1 MIDVTAAADTTL
13 SRRRTWMTGGVLLV
27 VSALLGLG
35 MVTVPGLP
43 FSISQLLFHAGAV
56 VFAIGLGRA
65 GSVTG
70 RRPLGT
76 GAIIALAVWSLV
88 VAPVAWMLVNSA
100 APTDV
105 GYLSTAAMV
114 GTADQVV
121 SLVLAIIAAVQIGRI
136 AIVPGPWNW
145 APLWAL
151 GAIVVAQLIPNLIA
165 AAGSISD
172 QTLLGALF
180 AVVGLISASAV
191 AFLGVVALVL
201 ALRPAPGETVVF
213 ASQR

>member
-1 MIDVTAAADTTL
+1 MIDVTAAADTTR
-13 SRRRTWMTGGVLLV
+13 SRRRTWMTGGALFVA
-27 VSALLGLG
+27 SALLGLG
-35 MVTVPGLP
+35 MVTVSGLP

-56 VFAIGLGRA
+56 VFAIGLGRG

-114 GTADQVV
+114 GTADEVV
-121 SLVLAIIAAVQIGRI
+121 S
-136 AIVPGPWNW
+136 
-145 APLWAL
+145 
-151 GAIVVAQLIPNLIA
+151 
-165 AAGSISD
+165 
-172 QTLLGALF
+172 
-180 AVVGLISASAV
+180 
-191 AFLGVVALVL
+191 
-201 ALRPAPGETVVF
+201 
-213 ASQR
+213 

>member
-1 MIDVTAAADTTL
+1 MIEVTAAADTTI
-13 SRRRTWMTGGVLLV
+13 SRRRTWMTGGVLFV

-100 APTDV
+100 APTDAS
-105 GYLSTAAMV
+105 YPSTAAMV

-136 AIVPGPWNW
+136 AIVPRPGNW

-180 AVVGLISASAV
+180 AVISLTAASAV

>member
-1 MIDVTAAADTTL
+1 MIDVTAVADTTR
-13 SRRRTWMTGGVLLV
+13 SRRRTWMTGGALFL

-43 FSISQLLFHAGAV
+43 FSVSQMLFHAGAV

-76 GAIIALAVWSLV
+76 GAIIALAVWSLI
-88 VAPVAWMLVNSA
+88 ASPLAWMLVNA
-100 APTDV
+100 GPPTDA
-105 GYLSTAAMV
+105 GYLSTATMM

-121 SLVLAIIAAVQIGRI
+121 GLVLAIIAAVRIGRT
-136 AIVPGPWNW
+136 AIVPRPWSW

-151 GAIVVAQLIPNLIA
+151 SAIVIAQLIPNLIA

-180 AVVGLISASAV
+180 AVIGLISASAV

-213 ASQR
+213 ASQS

>member
-1 MIDVTAAADTTL
+1 
-13 SRRRTWMTGGVLLV
+13 
-27 VSALLGLG
+27 
-35 MVTVPGLP
+35 
-43 FSISQLLFHAGAV
+43 
-56 VFAIGLGRA
+56 
-65 GSVTG
+65 
-70 RRPLGT
+70 
-76 GAIIALAVWSLV
+76 
-88 VAPVAWMLVNSA
+88 
-100 APTDV
+100 V

-114 GTADQVV
+114 GTADQGV

-136 AIVPGPWNW
+136 AMVPGPWNW

>member
-1 MIDVTAAADTTL
+1 MIDVTATDTTR
-13 SRRRTWMTGGVLLV
+13 SRRRTWMTGGVMFV
-27 VSALLGLG
+27 ASALLGLG

-56 VFAIGLGRA
+56 VFAIGLGRG

-76 GAIIALAVWSLV
+76 GAIIALAVWSLIM
-88 VAPVAWMLVNSA
+88 APVAWMLVNSA
-100 APTDV
+100 APTDA

-136 AIVPGPWNW
+136 AIVPKPWNW

-151 GAIVVAQLIPNLIA
+151 GATVVAQLIPNLIA

-172 QTLLGALF
+172 QTLMGALF
-180 AVVGLISASAV
+180 AVISLISASAV

-201 ALRPAPGETVVF
+201 ALRPAAGETVVF
-213 ASQR
+213 ASQS

>member
-1 MIDVTAAADTTL
+1 MIDVTATADTTL
-13 SRRRTWMTGGVLLV
+13 SRRRTWMTGGVLFV

-100 APTDV
+100 DPTDV

-136 AIVPGPWNW
+136 AIVPRPWNW

-180 AVVGLISASAV
+180 AVISLTAASAV

-201 ALRPAPGETVVF
+201 AVRPAPGETVVF

>member
-1 MIDVTAAADTTL
+1 MIDVTAAADTTR
-13 SRRRTWMTGGVLLV
+13 SRRRTWMTGGVLFV
-27 VSALLGLG
+27 ASALLGLG
-35 MVTVPGLP
+35 MVTVSGLP

-56 VFAIGLGRA
+56 VFAIGLGRG

-105 GYLSTAAMV
+105 GDLSTAAMV
-114 GTADQVV
+114 GTADEVV
-121 SLVLAIIAAVQIGRI
+121 SLVLAIIAAVRIGRI
-136 AIVPGPWNW
+136 AMVPRPWNW

-151 GAIVVAQLIPNLIA
+151 GAIVFAQLIPNLIA

-172 QTLLGALF
+172 QTLLDALF
-180 AVVGLISASAV
+180 AVISLISASAV

>member
-13 SRRRTWMTGGVLLV
+13 SRRRTWMTGGVLFV

-100 APTDV
+100 DPTDV

-136 AIVPGPWNW
+136 AIVPRPWNW

-180 AVVGLISASAV
+180 AVISLTAASAV

-201 ALRPAPGETVVF
+201 AVRPAPGETVVF

>member
-1 MIDVTAAADTTL
+1 MIDVTAADTTR
-13 SRRRTWMTGGVLLV
+13 SRRRTWMTGGVMFV
-27 VSALLGLG
+27 ASALLGLG

-56 VFAIGLGRA
+56 VFAIGLGRG

-70 RRPLGT
+70 RRTLGT
-76 GAIIALAVWSLV
+76 GAIIALAVWSLIMV
-88 VAPVAWMLVNSA
+88 PVAWMLVNSA
-100 APTDV
+100 APTDA

-136 AIVPGPWNW
+136 AIVPKPWNW

-180 AVVGLISASAV
+180 AVISLISASAV

-213 ASQR
+213 ASQS

>member
-1 MIDVTAAADTTL
+1 MIDVTAADTTR
-13 SRRRTWMTGGVLLV
+13 SRRRTWMTGGVMFV
-27 VSALLGLG
+27 ASALLGLG

-56 VFAIGLGRA
+56 VFAIGLGRG

-76 GAIIALAVWSLV
+76 GAIIALAVWSLIM
-88 VAPVAWMLVNSA
+88 APVAWMLVNSA
-100 APTDV
+100 APTDA

-136 AIVPGPWNW
+136 AIVPKPWNW

-180 AVVGLISASAV
+180 AVISLISASAV

-213 ASQR
+213 ASQS

>member
-1 MIDVTAAADTTL
+1 MIDVTAADTTR
-13 SRRRTWMTGGVLLV
+13 SRRRTWMTGGVMFV
-27 VSALLGLG
+27 ASALLGLG

-56 VFAIGLGRA
+56 VFAIGLGRG

-76 GAIIALAVWSLV
+76 GAIIALAVWSLIM
-88 VAPVAWMLVNSA
+88 APVAWMLVNSA
-100 APTDV
+100 APTDA

-114 GTADQVV
+114 STADQVV

-136 AIVPGPWNW
+136 AIVPKPWNW

-180 AVVGLISASAV
+180 AVISLISASAV

-213 ASQR
+213 ASQS